1 MSNLLKNKLSFAEL
15 EKRAND
21 IATTEL
27 LKSISGGLENACH
40 DDDDR
45 DVRPP
50 YPTHP
55 CTGNA

>member
-27 LKSISGGLENACH
+27 LSSISGGLENICH
-40 DDDDR
+40 DDDIRLDW
-45 DVRPP
+45 PE
-50 YPTHP
+50 HP
-55 CTGNA
+55 CTGNLKF